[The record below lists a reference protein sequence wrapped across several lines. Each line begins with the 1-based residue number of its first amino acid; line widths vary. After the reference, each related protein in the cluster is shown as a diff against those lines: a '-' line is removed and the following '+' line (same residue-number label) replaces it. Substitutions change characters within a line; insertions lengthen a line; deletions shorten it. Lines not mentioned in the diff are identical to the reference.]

1 LLRIFGKSL
10 LVPFFCGLNYGV
22 LAFVEIKC
30 NLRNKRETL
39 HTSEEFSFS
48 TIGNTPFWK

>member
-1 LLRIFGKSL
+1 
-10 LVPFFCGLNYGV
+10 V

-39 HTSEEFSFS
+39 HTSEEFSFFYYRQDPVLE
-48 TIGNTPFWK
+48 IGTRPGGYVK